1 MKEEDILCVLSCPQ
15 EGKRGFEF
23 SNDICENI
31 LELFRLH
38 GKKYVLLTVYSI
50 WAFGHIVNTSTSVSG
65 LYCFSKEFPGMD
77 GYGYRIDPKS
87 PAFSGRLPLFDEFSR
102 SPDFGVKSP
111 AFSTILPYFHFFNS
125 QVYNMEILLN
135 RFELLDPW

>member
-1 MKEEDILCVLSCPQ
+1 MKEEDILCVLSLPQ

-31 LELFRLH
+31 LELFKLH

-65 LYCFSKEFPGMD
+65 LYCFSKEVPGMD
-77 GYGYRIDPKS
+77 G
-87 PAFSGRLPLFDEFSR
+87 
-102 SPDFGVKSP
+102 
-111 AFSTILPYFHFFNS
+111 
-125 QVYNMEILLN
+125 
-135 RFELLDPW
+135 